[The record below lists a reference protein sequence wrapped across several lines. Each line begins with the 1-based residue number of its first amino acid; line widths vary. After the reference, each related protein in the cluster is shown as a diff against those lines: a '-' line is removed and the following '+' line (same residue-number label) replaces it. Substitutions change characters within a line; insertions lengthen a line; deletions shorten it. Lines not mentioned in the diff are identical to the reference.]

1 MTERILKKFLNAE
14 VAGLVLVFMAIQVLL
29 LGVLTAIRDV
39 QVSDLSWSCLAG
51 ALTGLLGG
59 KSKWNGRQMSA
70 MVITMGLIGVWIIG
84 ARVAA
89 PIFDLIR
96 SVIDAGPQIFPRLSY
111 RLDIDASGIT
121 SAWNSIEISS
131 SALVARWQTWL
142 FDSTKDV
149 RVNDALIRNMIW
161 TFAAWLLSAWIG
173 WFAAKR
179 NALASL
185 LPGVLLLTLLLWTN
199 ERRAESLW
207 AFVMLMLSIMG
218 LWNYRNH
225 IEHWETN
232 RIDYSDSIRVDMS
245 QYVSMLIVVVGLLS
259 YFTPSVSWRE
269 LRDRFRESE
278 QSGQTE
284 RVASPSEN
292 ANAVPQS
299 SNLVPTSTLPRE
311 HLLTA
316 GQAQSTE
323 IVMTVKT
330 GELPPVP
337 MQSLMTRV
345 PRYYWRSVV
354 YDRYDGRGWFTT
366 SAPSR
371 SFAANQPMIAGVLS
385 GYKLLHLNVQMQ
397 QPEGKLFWSGM
408 LFSADVPLQVDWR
421 LRPQSSLFADQTAL
435 LQADMFAARTDATA
449 YRTESFVP
457 TPSIQ
462 QLRAASAAEYPQHIQ
477 NLYLTLPAALP
488 QRVHHLAGEITAGK
502 ATPYDKA
509 KAIETYLRANYP
521 YDLNISAPPQ
531 DQDVVDYFLF
541 DLKRGYC
548 DYYATAMV
556 VLSRASGLPARFV
569 SGYASGDYDL
579 PNAEYIVR
587 ELHAHSWVEVYF
599 SDIGWVEFEPTGNQ
613 PEFERAEE
621 TLPLPAKDGPD
632 SISKNFYV
640 QLTGW
645 KWRVLFIPIA
655 IAIVAAII
663 YYIFMEPLFFTRV
676 SPVVAIEILYQRLY
690 RSARPLAGKPA
701 PAETADEFMHKLIQ
715 NIRALHAEF
724 DRSHQV
730 LHKDVKDLTKIYHN
744 ALFSNHPVDHDDVM
758 HALHIWK
765 RLRWALTIERIKRFF
780 WMRNKVSR

>member
-1 MTERILKKFLNAE
+1 MTERVLKKILNAE
-14 VAGLVLVFMAIQVLL
+14 VAGLVLVLMAIQVLL
-29 LGVLTAIRDV
+29 LGVRTAIRDI

-51 ALTGLLGG
+51 ALAGLLGG
-59 KSKWNGRQMSA
+59 RSKWNGRQMSA
-70 MVITMGLIGVWIIG
+70 MLITFGLVGVWIIG
-84 ARVAA
+84 ARIAD

-96 SVIDAGPQIFPRLSY
+96 SVIEAGPQIFPQLSY
-111 RLDIDASGIT
+111 RLDIDASGIA
-121 SAWNSIEISS
+121 SAWDSIKLSS
-131 SALVARWQTWL
+131 AALVARWQTWL

-161 TFAAWLLSAWIG
+161 TLAAWLLSAWIG
-173 WFAAKR
+173 WFTEKR
-179 NALASL
+179 NAMASL
-185 LPGVLLLTLLLWTN
+185 LPGVLLLTLLLWPN
-199 ERRAESLW
+199 ERRTESLW
-207 AFVMLMLSIMG
+207 AFVMLLLSIMG

-225 IEHWETN
+225 IQHWEAN

-245 QYVSMLIVVVGLLS
+245 QYLSMLIVVVGLLS
-259 YFTPSVSWRE
+259 YFTPSISWRE
-269 LRDRFRESE
+269 IRDRFRESE
-278 QSGQTE
+278 QPGQTE
-284 RVASPSEN
+284 RVASPSDN
-292 ANAVPQS
+292 ANAGPQS
-299 SNLVPTSTLPRE
+299 GPLAPRSTLPRE

-337 MQSLMTRV
+337 MQSLMTHI

-354 YDRYDGRGWFTT
+354 YDRYDGRGWITT
-366 SAPSR
+366 SAPAR
-371 SFAANQPMIAGVLS
+371 STAANQPMIAGVLS

-421 LRPQSSLFADQTAL
+421 LRPPSSLFADQRAL

-449 YRTESFVP
+449 YRADAFVP

-462 QLRAASAAEYPQHIQ
+462 QLRDALTSEYPQHIRT
-477 NLYLTLPAALP
+477 LYLSLPGTVP
-488 QRVHHLAGEITAGK
+488 ERVYRLAREITDDIS
-502 ATPYDKA
+502 TPYDKA

-531 DQDVVDYFLF
+531 DQDVADYFLF

-579 PNAEYIVR
+579 PNAQYIVR

-599 SDIGWVEFEPTGNQ
+599 SEIGWVEFEPTGNQ
-613 PEFERAEE
+613 PEFERAEA
-621 TLPLPAKDGPD
+621 TPPLPANEGPN
-632 SISKNFYV
+632 SVARNFHI
-640 QLTGW
+640 QLTAW
-645 KWRVLFIPIA
+645 KWGVLFIPIA
-655 IAIVAAII
+655 IVIFAAIL
-663 YYIFMEPLFFTRV
+663 YYSFLEPLFFARV
-676 SPVVAIEILYQRLY
+676 APIVAIEILYQRLY

-724 DRSHQV
+724 DQSHQV
-730 LHKDVKDLTKIYHN
+730 VHKDVKDLTKIYHT
-744 ALFSNHPVDHDDVM
+744 ALFSNHQVDHQDVR

-765 RLRWALTIERIKRFF
+765 RLRWALTMERIQYFV
-780 WMRNKVSR
+780 WMHNKASG